1 MAKKTRI
8 WFSLDKEWP
17 RDIYWTR
24 PDGSLKLMGTILP
37 GRINS
42 WSTWL
47 DHLWI
52 TKPHETTS
60 QEVGKAVRVIVKARN
75 QCVDAETGKW
85 WNRNKLW
92 ESLADDHQRLP
103 QPYFE
108 TGLWE
113 TDSDCDS
120 DSSDE

>member
-8 WFSLDKEWP
+8 WFSLGKDEEWI

-24 PDGSLKLMGTILP
+24 PDGSLKLMGSILP

-47 DHLWI
+47 GHLWI
-52 TKPHETTS
+52 TKPHQTTS
-60 QEVGKAVRVIVKARN
+60 QEVGKAVRVIVQARD
-75 QCVDAETGKW
+75 QRVDAETGKR
-85 WNRNKLW
+85 WNRNKFW
-92 ESLADDHQRLP
+92 SESLMDHQHR
-103 QPYFE
+103 
-108 TGLWE
+108 WE